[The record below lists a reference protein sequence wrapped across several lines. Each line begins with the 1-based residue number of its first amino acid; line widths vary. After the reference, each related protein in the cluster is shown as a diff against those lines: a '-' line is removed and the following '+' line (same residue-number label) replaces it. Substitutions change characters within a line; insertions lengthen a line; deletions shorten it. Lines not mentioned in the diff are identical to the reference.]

1 MSFTGNAKT
10 VNSGL
15 PEMEEVRILMLFAFP
30 VNEMITYTCSTV
42 NEINYTTSCSTAG
55 QFFLKYIVALV
66 DVVDI

>member
-30 VNEMITYTCSTV
+30 VNEMITHAVLYCKRDHHAVPS
-42 NEINYTTSCSTAG
+42 ARLL
-55 QFFLKYIVALV
+55 FLKFMTENCK
-66 DVVDI
+66 